1 MSFVLLGTEGCHLCE
16 DATAIL
22 VAAAQGL
29 DITVYQDD
37 IAVSEDLVTR
47 YGVRIPVLKNETSGA
62 ELDWP
67 FSFDEVREFIQPSVV
82 TTRLA
87 TTVTTEKQ
95 T

>member
-1 MSFVLLGTEGCHLCE
+1 MSFALLGTEGCHLCE
-16 DATAIL
+16 DAIAIL
-22 VAAAQGL
+22 VAATHGL

-37 IAVSEDLVTR
+37 IAVSEDLVER

-67 FSFDEVREFIQPSVV
+67 FSIYDVREFIQPSVV
-82 TTRLA
+82 TTGLA
-87 TTVTTEKQ
+87 TSVTTEKQ